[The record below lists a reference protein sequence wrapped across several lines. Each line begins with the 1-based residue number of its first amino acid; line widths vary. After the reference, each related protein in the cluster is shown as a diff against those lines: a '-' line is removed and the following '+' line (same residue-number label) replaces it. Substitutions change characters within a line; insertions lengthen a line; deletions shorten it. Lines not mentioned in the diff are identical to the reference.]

1 MDLLTVVFV
10 LILLAALWWLF
21 RLRRQPT
28 AEDAKSNE
36 LKKGTNSQ
44 YHSVSIRVGQ
54 RACKS
59 AKEMVGRRF
68 LATAAPK
75 LPLPG
80 CELIDCE
87 CKFLH
92 HQDRRANRDRRSPFA
107 AGRIGGATG
116 AFESE
121 QREGSDRRRDSD
133 SDPFA

>member
-1 MDLLTVVFV
+1 MDLITLVFV
-10 LILLAALWWLF
+10 VILLGGLWWLY
-21 RLRRQPT
+21 RMRRQ
-28 AEDAKSNE
+28 AAEEDAKSSAPQ
-36 LKKGTNSQ
+36 KPGNSQ
-44 YHSVSIRVGQ
+44 YHAVSIRIGS
-54 RACKS
+54 RACKP

-80 CELIDCE
+80 CDFLDCE

-92 HQDRRANRDRRSPFA
+92 HKDRRANRDRRSPFA
-107 AGRIGGATG
+107 AGRSAGGTG